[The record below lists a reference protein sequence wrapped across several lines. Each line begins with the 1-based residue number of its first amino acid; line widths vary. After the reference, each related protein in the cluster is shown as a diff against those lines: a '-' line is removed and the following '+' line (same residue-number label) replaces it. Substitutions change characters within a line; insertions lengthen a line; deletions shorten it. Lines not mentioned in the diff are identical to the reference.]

1 MHKQCFEGFQENF
14 IVLFNWSRSAL
25 LNSKFKVWAFWVLL
39 CCRIAELCVHLL
51 HSQIAFLHCVCFQ
64 MYCGIPMKCQQFL
77 AALLWP
83 PSQIARLRGGF
94 GCICLTLL
102 HCGFQMFLGIPM
114 NSNISSK
121 RYWALLAIEHHIY
134 KTEISRSVLD
144 VKFFGILIFS
154 EEAHFICRIFI

>member
-1 MHKQCFEGFQENF
+1 MRKQCFEGFQENF

-64 MYCGIPMKCQQFL
+64 MYCCIPPTVLRSFIGM
-77 AALLWP
+77 P
-83 PSQIARLRGGF
+83 PSQVARLRGGF
-94 GCICLTLL
+94 GYICLTLL

-121 RYWALLAIEHHIY
+121 RYWASLAIEQHNIY
-134 KTEISRSVLD
+134 YIQDRNIEERV
-144 VKFFGILIFS
+144 GCQILWNINIF
-154 EEAHFICRIFI
+154 